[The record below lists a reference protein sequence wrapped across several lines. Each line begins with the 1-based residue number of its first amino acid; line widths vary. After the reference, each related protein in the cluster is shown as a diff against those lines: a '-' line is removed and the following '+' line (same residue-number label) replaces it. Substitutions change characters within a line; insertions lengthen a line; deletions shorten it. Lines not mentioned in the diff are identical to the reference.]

1 MQKQFIFKTLL
12 INIRFTSYDL
22 FAKDFQLHA
31 IMSQQSIDKYS
42 LGEGRI
48 KIGFHVLVLFYGFQ

>member
-42 LGEGRI
+42 L
-48 KIGFHVLVLFYGFQ
+48 